1 MRALFRLFLGHFWT
15 IFVILVLG
23 TSNSEYMLK
32 MWKLKNFTGSG
43 KVKCIEAAHKRTVVQ
58 GARVAI
64 LKVWG
69 LDGFNGI
76 VLGVLE
82 GATRVTMGDRNM
94 T

>member
-1 MRALFRLFLGHFWT
+1 MTVEGGKIH
-15 IFVILVLG
+15 
-23 TSNSEYMLK
+23 
-32 MWKLKNFTGSG
+32 FTGSG
-43 KVKCIEAAHKRTVVQ
+43 KVKYIEAAHKRTVVQ

-69 LDGFNGI
+69 LDGLTLNGI